1 MLHASFKLLAGEQS
15 KRVEIGLQVNFD
27 GLFLLVTQF
36 ELVNLF

>member
-15 KRVEIGLQVNFD
+15 EGVEIGLQANF
-27 GLFLLVTQF
+27 GSLFLLVTQF